1 VVVES
6 GRPDTETSR
15 GPIGTIGAE
24 TRKAKRRPGSAEVT
38 VTARRHA
45 RPVHPVGVGAARD
58 PARAGRHLVVV
69 PGAGH
74 SVARQGGKG
83 LTALREFLLR

>member
-1 VVVES
+1 
-6 GRPDTETSR
+6 
-15 GPIGTIGAE
+15 
-24 TRKAKRRPGSAEVT
+24 
-38 VTARRHA
+38 
-45 RPVHPVGVGAARD
+45 VGAARD

>member
-1 VVVES
+1 LEWAQRV
-6 GRPDTETSR
+6 
-15 GPIGTIGAE
+15 
-24 TRKAKRRPGSAEVT
+24 TRRAPG
-38 VTARRHA
+38 
-45 RPVHPVGVGAARD
+45 G
-58 PARAGRHLVVV
+58 HLVVV